1 MKRWSIVGMLVVL
14 LALSIQTT
22 FAGGWAVGKL
32 DAVPTNVEAGKPI
45 EIGFMLL
52 QHGQTPF
59 KDGSPSIEIRTSDGA
74 WTAFPAKAQGDV
86 GHYVAAVTFP
96 SAGDWQMRVNPAPFP
111 VLDDAVTIPITVAP
125 AGQAQP
131 AAPAVAATQPS
142 RSSALV
148 WGLSLGLIVL
158 AGFATWLVMRHKPRV
173 EAKVAKMD

>member
-1 MKRWSIVGMLVVL
+1 MKRWSIVGMLVML
-14 LALSIQTT
+14 LAFSIQTT

-32 DAVPTNVEAGKPI
+32 DAVPTNVEVGKPV

-125 AGQAQP
+125 AAKVES
-131 AAPAVAATQPS
+131 AAPAVPAIQST
-142 RSSALV
+142 RSNAMLWSMSVGLV
-148 WGLSLGLIVL
+148 LL
-158 AGFATWLVMRHKPRV
+158 AGLATWLVMRRKPRV